1 MKQPNISLWS
11 TVIEGYVFFALEG
24 VKGDIE
30 KIDAVYIDSIL
41 DTYSFAQARDK
52 ATVTLAQ
59 RVYTKNGKRFEK
71 VW

>member
-1 MKQPNISLWS
+1 MKQINLSPWS
-11 TVIEGYVFFALEG
+11 AIVAGYVFFALEG

-59 RVYTKNGKRFEK
+59 RVYAKNGKRFEK
-71 VW
+71 VG